1 MCNQK
6 FTLCTGVLAQ
16 GVSAANTNAMQN
28 PALKIMI
35 RCFVRQYSWRPWDI
49 NITIAIA
56 SQRDIM
62 DMAIKISTDLHNLLP
77 EAKKLNLLHI
87 NSEILIKHAIWRN
100 MKKQF
105 PKTVM

>member
-1 MCNQK
+1 M
-6 FTLCTGVLAQ
+6 
-16 GVSAANTNAMQN
+16 
-28 PALKIMI
+28 
-35 RCFVRQYSWRPWDI
+35 

-62 DMAIKISTDLHNLLP
+62 DMDIKISTDLHNLLP

-87 NSEILIKHAIWRN
+87 TYEILIKHTIWRN